1 MTLKNHHTPLSALPG
16 LTNEQILLL
25 HARWIWTVEDFYGYA
40 QTLPDD
46 SLAGSDRCEDVL
58 GPDVCGGLSSAHVPV
73 RQMGFSISDTERQA
87 TLAACRQRLSE
98 KTELSLD
105 TNLPLCGTGK
115 CPSAVRLM
123 DRMLPIRNQ
132 AERGTCSAFASA
144 ALCEF
149 AHGGKMSLS
158 PQFLYWACKERD
170 GNPHSDGTS
179 LATVQEALNEDGVCE
194 DRLWEYCSVPRYGD
208 DGLLNAGQGPA
219 PKEAEDNA
227 AGHRRLC
234 QSLSPNAAAKYR
246 RVLASGRPV
255 VVGLMTF
262 NSWTRNPVTEVTGR
276 VFMPHVKETENG
288 LEVCEESGGGHA
300 MCLVGYVD
308 EETAPGGGYFIARN
322 SWGAGWAPECAEG
335 AGHALIPYR
344 YAEWFTLSAF
354 TVSESKEGV
363 RHIGA
368 DRNVMAAQNSVLA
381 KMPAHLAPYARKLTS
396 EESDFIGRKL
406 PSGTIVLSLSPGDP
420 IYEFTDRNA
429 NEDGYKSIL
438 AAAKIAEEGRQTQLQ
453 AQALQQNVQ
462 TAYPLMSTAGLN
474 VLLQRKRDFCARIS
488 KNFSLDS
495 LRMRA
500 FPMSSSFWGLM
511 PKNIGPAIRK
521 VEEVMDFSQDLVAA
535 IIKDV
540 QNSFLRNGR
549 DAHLTALASQN
560 PPAAWLASL
569 SNLVEAKILRVSP
582 FSPFRRPLYVV
593 RAFGVPFAF
602 DADSG
607 HVIATCATSRFLLS
621 VETCIRE
628 RVAKL
633 AGDSDC
639 VFCSIGTGV
648 EAEAGYEARDDGR
661 FFVTVSSPR
670 KDGGWSVWR
679 PNYLERRR
687 AFRDFLDLLM
697 PLTSNDVLSA
707 VQTIIMGN
715 GKSKWCIKCED
726 ALHDGLID
734 ELQKIFPGFPALR
747 QTAVIEALKRWC
759 AANPDYGLIQ
769 GEGGAVCVVH
779 HPIRGKDRPYRAMG
793 RLQKVLMFY
802 LVSILCSA
810 LGTGISAYRIFFIPA
825 SNKILSVIVLLAGWG
840 IGFLLR
846 KLRST
851 VIVLERE

>member
-1 MTLKNHHTPLSALPG
+1 MTLKNRHTPLSALPG
-16 LTNEQILLL
+16 LTNEQILSLQV
-25 HARWIWTVEDFYGYA
+25 RWIWTVEDFYGYA
-40 QTLPDD
+40 QTLPND

-73 RQMGFSISDTERQA
+73 RQMGFSISDTERRA
-87 TLAACRQRLSE
+87 TLLACRQRLSE
-98 KTELSLD
+98 MAGHSFD
-105 TNLPLCGTGK
+105 QGISLCGTDK
-115 CPSAVRLM
+115 CPSSVRLM

-132 AERGTCSAFASA
+132 AERGTCSAFASV

-149 AHGGKMSLS
+149 AHGGKVAFS

-179 LATVQEALNEDGVCE
+179 LATVQESIDESGVCE
-194 DRLWEYCSVPRYGD
+194 DRLWEYRSTPRYGD
-208 DGLLNAGQGPA
+208 DGLLDAGQGPA
-219 PKEAEDNA
+219 PQDAVDNA
-227 AGHRRLC
+227 RSHRQRC
-234 QSLSPNAAAKYR
+234 QALSPNAAAKYR

-276 VFMPHVKETENG
+276 VFMPHMAETENG
-288 LEVCEESGGGHA
+288 LEICEEGGGGHA

-322 SWGAGWAPECAEG
+322 SWGTGWASECAEG

-344 YAEWFTLSAF
+344 YVEWFTLSAF
-354 TVSESKEGV
+354 TVSESDEGV
-363 RHIGA
+363 RRTESDHG
-368 DRNVMAAQNSVLA
+368 VMSSQNPVLA
-381 KMPAHLAPYARKLTS
+381 QVPAYLAPYARKLTC

-406 PSGTIVLSLSPGDP
+406 PSGTIVLSLKPGDP

-429 NEDGYKSIL
+429 SEDGYKSIL
-438 AAAKIAEEGRQTQLQ
+438 AAAKIAEEGRQAQLQ

-511 PKNIGPAIRK
+511 PKNVGPAIRK

-697 PLTSNDVLSA
+697 PLTGNDVLSA
-707 VQTIIMGN
+707 VQTIIKGN

-734 ELQKIFPGFPALR
+734 ELRKAFPGFPALR

-759 AANPDYGLIQ
+759 AANPGYGLIQ
-769 GEGGAVCVVH
+769 EKSGAVCVAH
-779 HPIRGKDRPYRAMG
+779 PPIRGKDRPYRAMS
-793 RLQKVLMFY
+793 RLQKVLLFN
-802 LVSILCSA
+802 LIEILCFMV
-810 LGTGISAYRIFFIPA
+810 GIGVPAYRIFFLPE
-825 SNKILSVIVLLAGWG
+825 SSKTLSFVLLLVPFVAR
-840 IGFLLR
+840 FLLR
-846 KLRST
+846 KLRSMV
-851 VIVLERE
+851 VILERE